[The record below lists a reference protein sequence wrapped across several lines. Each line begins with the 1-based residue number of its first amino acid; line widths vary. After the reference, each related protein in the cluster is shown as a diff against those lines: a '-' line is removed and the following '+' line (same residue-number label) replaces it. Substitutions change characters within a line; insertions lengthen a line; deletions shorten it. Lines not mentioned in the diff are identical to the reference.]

1 MADKGA
7 LLTWVVQQVADISAF
22 GPVCGTGMQ
31 KILVYDAFSGGCGC
45 IDS

>member
-7 LLTWVVQQVADISAF
+7 LLTWVVQQVADKSAF
-22 GPVCGTGMQ
+22 GPVCNTAMH
-31 KILVYDAFSGGCGC
+31 KVFVYDVFSGGCGC